1 MPKVSV
7 IVPVYGVEK
16 YIERCARS
24 LFEQTLDDIEYLFI
38 DDCTPDRSIEI
49 LQQVLEDYPHR
60 KEQVIIH
67 RMEQNSG
74 QAKVREWGIKKATGE
89 YLIHCDTDD
98 WVDKDMYRAMYE
110 MAQEDKAAIVIC
122 DYYKVTNS
130 NKEYIKGRNI
140 GDKDSLISDL
150 ITEKVSWSVW
160 NKLVKNSLYW
170 SDDILFP
177 RGNMGEDMALIMQ
190 LILKAN
196 KISYLPKPLYF
207 YLYNPLSI
215 THQKSEGAIY
225 NKYMQFTDN
234 VNIVLSSFNRL
245 ECSERYDKE
254 LSYLKWCAR
263 RCLWSITNKPRYRA
277 EWFQTFPEIIPS
289 ILWTSFLK
297 TKVKIKIILTYL
309 RLYPKRN
316 YFNIIQKRIN
326 FTRQ

>member
-1 MPKVSV
+1 MPKVSI

-38 DDCTPDRSIEI
+38 DDCTPDSSIEI
-49 LQQVLEDYPHR
+49 LQQVLEEYPHR

-74 QAKVREWGIKKATGE
+74 QAKVREWGIKNATGE
-89 YLIHCDTDD
+89 YVIHCDTDD
-98 WVDKDMYRAMYE
+98 WVDKDMYRAMYVK
-110 MAQEDKAAIVIC
+110 AQEDKADIVIC
-122 DYYKVTNS
+122 DYYKVSYS

-150 ITEKVSWSVW
+150 ITERVSWSVW
-160 NKLVKNSLYW
+160 NKLVKNSLYR

-190 LILKAN
+190 LVFKAN

-215 THQKSEGAIY
+215 THQKTEDAVY
-225 NKYMQFTDN
+225 NKYKQFKDN
-234 VNIVLSSFNRL
+234 VGIVLSAFSKSGLDHKFK
-245 ECSERYDKE
+245 KE
-254 LSYLKWCAR
+254 LMYIFGLLTDIDRQIKTGEIEVEKSVEYL
-263 RCLWSITNKPRYRA
+263 LVH
-277 EWFQTFPEIIPS
+277 
-289 ILWTSFLK
+289 ILQL
-297 TKVKIKIILTYL
+297 
-309 RLYPKRN
+309 
-316 YFNIIQKRIN
+316 
-326 FTRQ
+326 